1 MFHIAKPASAL
12 FAASLLGAVAF
23 CQPALAQNATS
34 SGQSAAPSG
43 TTAAPAAAA
52 PKTKTVTPSHK
63 RASGI
68 EAYLTRLHKKLM
80 ITPAQQQQWDAYAN
94 VEREKVKSLEALSAE
109 RNANLANM
117 TAVDDLH
124 SYEKFTDANAE
135 AVKKLV
141 PAFEALYNSMSDAQK
156 KNADEYFAQVE
167 QRKVQRRQHHAAK

>member
-1 MFHIAKPASAL
+1 MFQIAKPASAL

-34 SGQSAAPSG
+34 PGQSAAPSG
-43 TTAAPAAAA
+43 STAAPAAA

-68 EAYLTRLHKKLM
+68 EAYLSRLHKKLM

-94 VEREKVKSLEALSAE
+94 VERDKVKTMQSLSTE

-124 SYEKFTDANAE
+124 SYEKFTEANAD

-167 QRKVQRRQHHAAK
+167 QRKQQRHAHHAAK